1 MARKKLGMV
10 NFFVPAAT
18 TLIVFAAIISFNS
31 KKITTYLLNNIEPYN
46 INENH
51 VGYLSNDSPVINTT
65 KEDGT
70 AYEGPYLVKRVIE
83 GDTFIDDSTKCG
95 ICRRVHKSTGMRKG
109 SRYWFLE
116 R

>member
-31 KKITTYLLNNIEPYN
+31 KKITTYLLDNIEPYN
-46 INENH
+46 INNNI
-51 VGYLSNDSPVINTT
+51 VGNLSNDSPVINTA
-65 KEDGT
+65 KEDGK
-70 AYEGPYLVKRVIE
+70 AYDGPYLVKRVID
-83 GDTFIDDSTKCG
+83 GDTFIDYSTKCG
-95 ICRRVHKSTGMRKG
+95 VCRRVHQSTGIRRG

-116 R
+116 

>member
-46 INENH
+46 TDINN
-51 VGYLSNDSPVINTT
+51 VGNLSNNSPVRNTA
-65 KEDGT
+65 KEDGKV
-70 AYEGPYLVKRVIE
+70 YDRPYLVKRVID
-83 GDTFIDDSTKCG
+83 GDTFIDDTTKCG
-95 ICRRVHKSTGMRKG
+95 ICGRVHLSIGIRKG
-109 SRYWFLE
+109 SQY
-116 R
+116 